1 VAVTDDPTALA
12 LRASPVADAI
22 RAHRL
27 IAVLRRVAPRETLL
41 ALVRALAESG
51 VRVFEVT
58 LDGDGAAD
66 DLAGCRRS
74 LPDGGPDRC
83 FVGAGTVRTGEALRA
98 AEGAG
103 ADFAVAPVLDLFI
116 LGSALAS
123 GLPFVPGAYTPTEA
137 DLAWRSGA
145 TFVKLFPGSSLGA
158 AHVRE
163 MRGPLPEIETIV
175 TGGIDA
181 TNAAAFLAAGAVAVG
196 IGSAILRASPTERLA
211 IVAAVRREMP
221 PAALAP
227 AARG

>member
-1 VAVTDDPTALA
+1 VPVTRDPTVIS

-27 IAVLRRVAPRETLL
+27 IAVLRRVAPREALL
-41 ALVRALAESG
+41 ALVRELVDSG
-51 VRVFEVT
+51 VRVLEVT

-66 DLAGCRRS
+66 DLAACRRM
-74 LPDGGPDRC
+74 LPLDGADRC
-83 FVGAGTVRTGEALRA
+83 FVGAGTVRTVETLSA

-103 ADFAVAPVLDLFI
+103 ADFAVAPVLDLSI
-116 LGSALAS
+116 LASALMR

-145 TFVKLFPGSSLGA
+145 TFVKLFPGSSLGT

-196 IGSAILRASPTERLA
+196 IGSAIVRASPAERLA
-211 IVAAVRREMP
+211 IVAAVRRDP
-221 PAALAP
+221 SPAAMAT
-227 AARG
+227 AARR